1 MDSIDV
7 TPNQRNIIDSLL
19 RRHIPGV
26 TVWAYGS
33 RVKWTS
39 RPDSDLDLIAFTSPE
54 QQGRI
59 SALKE
64 AFEESSLPLRI
75 DVMVWDDVPE
85 SFRKNILE
93 QYVVLAEKPVEKP
106 ETKARSLEWKVKTL
120 DSLGRIVTGKT
131 PSSQL
136 ADCFGGDI
144 PFVTPSDMDESRII
158 DRTSRYL
165 TEEGAKAV
173 ASSRIPANAVM
184 VSCIGSDMGKAA
196 LAGRNCFTNQQINSI
211 IVNADNDPLF
221 VYYNLKARKYE
232 VLAAAGGSAVPILNK
247 SSFGQFKIVLP
258 PRPEQRAIA
267 HILGTLDDKFELNRR
282 MNETLESMAR
292 ALFKSWFVDFE
303 PVRAKAEGR
312 DTGLPQVI
320 ADLFPDSFED
330 SELGEVPKGW
340 SVGTL
345 GDVALLNPESWS
357 KNTRPDVISYVDLSN
372 TKWGYI
378 EAVTNYALN
387 DAPSRAQRVLRP
399 LDTIV
404 GTVRPG
410 NGSYAFIAE
419 DGLTGST
426 GFAVLRPRKVVNA
439 EFIYLAATSSENIEA
454 LTHLADGGAYP
465 AVRPEVVA
473 ASQVIIPDDNV
484 LTQFSLNTSNI
495 LARIASNE
503 RESRTLAMQRDVLMP
518 KLLSGEIRITEAE
531 KLVAAAV

>member
-1 MDSIDV
+1 MPLEDCMSA
-7 TPNQRNIIDSLL
+7 IIDY
-19 RRHIPGV
+19 R
-26 TVWAYGS
+26 
-33 RVKWTS
+33 
-39 RPDSDLDLIAFTSPE
+39 
-54 QQGRI
+54 
-59 SALKE
+59 
-64 AFEESSLPLRI
+64 
-75 DVMVWDDVPE
+75 
-85 SFRKNILE
+85 
-93 QYVVLAEKPVEKP
+93 
-106 ETKARSLEWKVKTL
+106 
-120 DSLGRIVTGKT
+120 GKT
-131 PSSQL
+131 PLKTSSGIPLVTAKVVKGGRIETPDEFIAVEDFESWMRRGMPLPGDVVMTTEAPLGEIAQL
-136 ADCFGGDI
+136 
-144 PFVTPSDMDESRII
+144 
-158 DRTSRYL
+158 
-165 TEEGAKAV
+165 GAERV
-173 ASSRIPANAVM
+173 
-184 VSCIGSDMGKAA
+184 A
-196 LAGRNCFTNQQINSI
+196 LAQRLITLRGKPRIL
-211 IVNADNDPLF
+211 DNTF
-221 VYYNLKARKYE
+221 LKFLMQSASVQDQLHARATGTT
-232 VLAAAGGSAVPILNK
+232 VLGIKQSELR
-247 SSFGQFKIVLP
+247 KIKLTLP
-258 PRPEQRAIA
+258 PFWEQLTIA

-282 MNETLESMAR
+282 MNETLETMAR

-312 DTGLPQVI
+312 DTGLPQEI

-495 LARIASNE
+495 LSRIASNE